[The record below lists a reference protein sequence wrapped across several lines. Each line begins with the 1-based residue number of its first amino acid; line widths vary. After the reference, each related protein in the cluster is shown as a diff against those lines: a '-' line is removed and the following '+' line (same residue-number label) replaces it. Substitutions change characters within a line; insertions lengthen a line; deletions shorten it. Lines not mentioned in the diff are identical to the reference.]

1 VRSEV
6 VVRIATLD
14 SIQPNALRELNDVL
28 SHVLAGADKLK
39 KAALGGSKV
48 AAEILNGVGSKLE
61 SELLDSVRETDEDL
75 AQAIQDQMFTF
86 EDVIKLDDRAI
97 QTVLR
102 EVANDGLVIALKG
115 ASAEVREKVLKNMSQ
130 RAAEGLREDLE
141 SRGPVRVADVEAQQ
155 REILRIVRKLA
166 DAGEISVGSG
176 SEDAFV

>member
-1 VRSEV
+1 
-6 VVRIATLD
+6 
-14 SIQPNALRELNDVL
+14 
-28 SHVLAGADKLK
+28 
-39 KAALGGSKV
+39 
-48 AAEILNGVGSKLE
+48 
-61 SELLDSVRETDEDL
+61 L
-75 AQAIQDQMFTF
+75 AQSIQDQMFTF

-102 EVANDGLVIALKG
+102 EVAGDGLVIALKG